1 MHRKLAG
8 DVQGRPVAGRKIGE
22 DPGRLIL
29 FAGQVM
35 STKYL
40 TLAGLVHSRPVE
52 EAARWLRPKER
63 NVVLQDRALIA
74 LLARLPRTAPVRG
87 E

>member
-1 MHRKLAG
+1 MRGVVDPDRAVAEAKLNDA
-8 DVQGRPVAGRKIGE
+8 DSA
-22 DPGRLIL
+22 
-29 FAGQVM
+29 
-35 STKYL
+35 
-40 TLAGLVHSRPVE
+40 E